1 MRYTVLIMNLVLV
14 LLLGSTA
21 FADTVRFKR
30 IPTQFIAALVEP
42 GASSG
47 TGAEKWGVWE
57 VDPGP
62 RGVWL

>member
-42 GASSG
+42 GAAVVQAQRSG
-47 TGAEKWGVWE
+47 VCGKLIP
-57 VDPGP
+57 DPGAY
-62 RGVWL
+62 G